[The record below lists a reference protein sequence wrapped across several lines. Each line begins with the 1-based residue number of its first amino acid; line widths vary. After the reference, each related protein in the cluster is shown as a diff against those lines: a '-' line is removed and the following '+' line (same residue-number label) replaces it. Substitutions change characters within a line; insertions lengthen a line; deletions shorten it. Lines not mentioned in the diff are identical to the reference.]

1 MPFASPVQLRKEL
14 NQVTEWILTLTS
26 STDKQQ
32 SQPQDNNSTLKLAR
46 YTSKNEDISNAIK
59 QDDQAELASLLKEGS
74 RVSSLFL
81 SVYALH
87 TKKKKLKFRP
97 MTPY

>member
-59 QDDQAELASLLKEGS
+59 QDDQTELASLLKEGS
-74 RVSSLFL
+74 RVSSLFFL
-81 SVYALH
+81 YISLYALH
-87 TKKKKLKFRP
+87 TKIYIYYIE
-97 MTPY
+97 M